1 MCRAWRKWE
10 GFVCARIL
18 YIGQE
23 CSPGI
28 QSLPV
33 QPRDKLA
40 RTGLSKGRNKSSPMD
55 VAFKE
60 CVFSSNLKSEFSK
73 PCGPDMEQC
82 FGRQIASAFLLHR
95 SRESPGTSP
104 SWKHCWRSP
113 RVSLTHGDHP
123 FCCDAFPQVVVGN
136 RTRPLMVSW
145 QIQGLCPLGAASA
158 NQWFSF

>member
-1 MCRAWRKWE
+1 MCAH
-10 GFVCARIL
+10 IL
-18 YIGQE
+18 YIEQE

-73 PCGPDMEQC
+73 PCGPDTELHLR
-82 FGRQIASAFLLHR
+82 RQIESAFLLHR
-95 SRESPGTSP
+95 SR
-104 SWKHCWRSP
+104 
-113 RVSLTHGDHP
+113 
-123 FCCDAFPQVVVGN
+123 
-136 RTRPLMVSW
+136 
-145 QIQGLCPLGAASA
+145 
-158 NQWFSF
+158 